1 MLEERE
7 LTDPLT
13 IYNSNSN
20 LLLQMT
26 EKQLLEALHTEIIS
40 MKSKLPNG
48 ELVRMA
54 KDMEEIKEDISD
66 LKFTLLNP
74 EDGVIVKTNQNTY
87 FRKQVQDKVEKID
100 ELISWKNT
108 VTKALWILFSA
119 IVGLIVKIVTMS

>member
-1 MLEERE
+1 
-7 LTDPLT
+7 
-13 IYNSNSN
+13 
-20 LLLQMT
+20 MT
-26 EKQLLEALHTEIIS
+26 EKQLLEALHTEVVS

-119 IVGLIVKIVTMS
+119 IVGLIVKILSMS

>member
-40 MKSKLPNG
+40 MKGKLPNG

>member
-1 MLEERE
+1 
-7 LTDPLT
+7 
-13 IYNSNSN
+13 
-20 LLLQMT
+20 MT

-40 MKSKLPNG
+40 MKGKLPNG